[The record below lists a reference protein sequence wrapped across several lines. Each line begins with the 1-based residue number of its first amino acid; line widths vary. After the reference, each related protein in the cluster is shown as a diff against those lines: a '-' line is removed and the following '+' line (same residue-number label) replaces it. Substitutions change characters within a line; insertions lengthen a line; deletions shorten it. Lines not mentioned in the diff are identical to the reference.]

1 MSAALMYCHKKFRKA
16 LNTAHE
22 RKDIYEAFHQLEL
35 EMKQLD
41 YLVQIN
47 LYSAATQFIESLL
60 ETPEDSINAVEVFDL
75 RCRTILDSQYNTSY
89 YIVLGLTAIAIACA
103 TLAVG
108 GALGVGIGML
118 SGLWQTPLLY
128 MASLMAY
135 EVPALGVAAL
145 STTLGLGTGLISAY
159 SFFKEPGVVTAKNQ
173 CIDVI
178 NTQYLAESV
187 PEVEQ
192 EEPARVMN
200 H

>member
-41 YLVQIN
+41 QLVQIN
-47 LYSAATQFIESLL
+47 LYSAATQFIESLI
-60 ETPEDSINAVEVFDL
+60 EAPEYSINAVEVFDL

-89 YIVLGLTAIAIACA
+89 YIVLGLSAIVIACA
-103 TLAVG
+103 TLAIG
-108 GALGVGIGML
+108 GALGIGIGML

-135 EVPALGVAAL
+135 EVPAVSVAAL
-145 STTLGLGTGLISAY
+145 STTLGFGTGLISAY
-159 SFFKEPGVVTAKNQ
+159 SFFKEPGVVTAKNH

-178 NTQYLAESV
+178 NANYLAEQV
-187 PEVEQ
+187 VEVGQ
-192 EEPARVMN
+192 EEPARAMN
-200 H
+200 Q